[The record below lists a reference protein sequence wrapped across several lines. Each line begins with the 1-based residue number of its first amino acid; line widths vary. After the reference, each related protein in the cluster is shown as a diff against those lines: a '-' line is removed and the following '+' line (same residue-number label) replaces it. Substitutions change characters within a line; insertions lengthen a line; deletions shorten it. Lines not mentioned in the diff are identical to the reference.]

1 MSRWNI
7 RRQKK
12 TTKRNTQSFQQ
23 LKWKTYT
30 KTRQWEG
37 NEIGG
42 NLFHYTYPKIPRTDM
57 IMEVLEVEVVPRQA

>member
-1 MSRWNI
+1 MTHTAQVKEI
-7 RRQKK
+7 YERRL
-12 TTKRNTQSFQQ
+12 R
-23 LKWKTYT
+23 
-30 KTRQWEG
+30 EG

>member
-1 MSRWNI
+1 LLNQKNTNDAYSLSERTI
-7 RRQKK
+7 RR
-12 TTKRNTQSFQQ
+12 R
-23 LKWKTYT
+23 L
-30 KTRQWEG
+30 WEG